1 MVTVPVYGED
11 TNVTE
16 NYDNDEP
23 LYNLSLVNS
32 SITFT
37 GLNKD
42 TTYYIGFDLNEDLK
56 DYDSSK
62 SYVFR
67 KLNTETNEYDYYAF
81 ASFTPKNDENKIII
95 DSNYLEPISNF
106 SSEQLEEIFSTG
118 EIMEL
123 APVTQCF
130 TINACYNKK
139 NTNYSYSFDFERWNE
154 SSSSTTDTWISYKE
168 SGTNSFHSSKQIC
181 GTHSS
186 GYSTSGTLNGRSV
199 TVSNHG
205 SINPIADTCVT
216 TKECDPV
223 GSSTTCTYASSATQ
237 TYKWNS
243 GESCIVGDGTSS
255 TRTKAATYKTCNS
268 NYQWNSCGTSSWT
281 GSVNPPSCSKSDTTE
296 DGTTYFSGNENSE
309 TFSKANLSKPS
320 EGTSRAVRWNWNGW
334 DSNYSTTFTSSH
346 DTWAQFSIN
355 KEKYGSWSNVTLPT
369 AFRRGYT
376 FKGWIYYLCWSERYY
391 KL

>member
-1 MVTVPVYGED
+1 MKRLNNLLLIYILVICFSFVFDHNTLVYATDNDIDEINSVEYDLSNEHSDISQTISFVDGTGKPLEIKDTVSLGKLENQGGVMVTVPVYGKD

-16 NYDNDEP
+16 DYDNDEP

-42 TTYYIGFDLNEDLK
+42 TTYYIGFDLNEDLV
-56 DYDSSK
+56 DYNSSK
-62 SYVFR
+62 SYVFK

-81 ASFTPKNDENKIII
+81 ASFTPENDENKIII

-106 SSEQLEEIFSTG
+106 SSEQLEEIFSAG

-130 TINACYNKK
+130 TINACYNKSG
-139 NTNYSYSFDFERWNE
+139 NYSYSFDFERWNE

-168 SGTNSFHSSKQIC
+168 SGTNSFRSSKQIC

-205 SINPIADTCVT
+205 SVNPTTDTCVT

-223 GSSTTCTYASSATQ
+223 GSSETCTYALSATQ
-237 TYKWNS
+237 TYK
-243 GESCIVGDGTSS
+243 
-255 TRTKAATYKTCNS
+255 
-268 NYQWNSCGTSSWT
+268 
-281 GSVNPPSCSKSDTTE
+281 
-296 DGTTYFSGNENSE
+296 
-309 TFSKANLSKPS
+309 
-320 EGTSRAVRWNWNGW
+320 
-334 DSNYSTTFTSSH
+334 
-346 DTWAQFSIN
+346 
-355 KEKYGSWSNVTLPT
+355 
-369 AFRRGYT
+369 
-376 FKGWIYYLCWSERYY
+376 
-391 KL
+391 